1 MGIIM
6 NNEKLSFNMEDYLET
21 ILLLQKEYPVARAKD
36 IAERLN
42 VKKSSV
48 TNALKLLSEKKLI
61 NYDKYSYITLTD
73 KGKKYA
79 EEIFKTHSILKEFL
93 IKVLEVDDDSAE
105 ANACRMEHVIDKNI
119 IQKISMFLD
128 FILKSDSQC
137 INLEQFQKE
146 IKKD

>member
-105 ANACRMEHVIDKNI
+105 ANACRMEHVIDKDI